1 MIVFAQLWFTF
12 FRIGVVSYG
21 GGYVIITYILDILQN
36 YGWVA
41 GDEFANLVG
50 LSYITPG
57 AIAINAA
64 TYIGYRT
71 AGLFGAFCSTFGV
84 ALPSI
89 LYMAII
95 SRFSKKLED
104 NAYFLSLM
112 DALKPAATAFMASAV
127 VSFIKDIFFIQIEAS
142 SVLHRFTALVDMSK
156 YVNPI
161 SILIA
166 AICFV
171 LFKLKAHTVIILG
184 VAATLGVLL
193 F

>member
-1 MIVFAQLWFTF
+1 MAIFAQLWFTF

-71 AGLFGAFCSTFGV
+71 AGISGAFGSTFGV

-95 SRFSKKLED
+95 SRFSKKLQD

-127 VSFIKDIFFIQIEAS
+127 VSFIKDIFFVEIDVDSILHHF
-142 SVLHRFTALVDMSK
+142 SVLVDISQ
-156 YVNPI
+156 YVNPV
-161 SILIA
+161 SIFIA
-166 AICFV
+166 VVCFV
-171 LFKLKAHTVIILG
+171 LFRLKAHTVIILG
-184 VAATLGVLL
+184 VAAIFGMFL